1 MQTSLLVTALL
12 MGLAGGPHCIA
23 MCGAACAGIGQAAAP
38 HSTRAIGTFQLGR
51 VIGYGA
57 LGGLA
62 AATMQGL
69 GWLTVQSAAL
79 RPVWTMVHVAA
90 VLMGLA
96 LVVLA
101 QQPVWLETGARR
113 IWTKVRS
120 ATQSM
125 GLAAPLALADDA
137 DSFFR
142 AVKQDNAPAMR
153 SLLERGVD
161 PNIKDDKGSSGLHL
175 ALQDGALKVA
185 DVLLASPRLKAESRN
200 AADESPLMMAALKG
214 HLDIAA
220 RLIKLGADVN
230 KPGWAPLH
238 YAATGGHLKL
248 MELLLEEH
256 AFIDAES
263 PNGTTPLMMA
273 ASYGTPEAVKL
284 LIEAGADI
292 HMRNQK
298 GMTALD
304 FARRAE
310 RPDSVELIE
319 TALKWARQKQQGPR
333 GTW

>member
-1 MQTSLLVTALL
+1 MNRTDFLRFATA
-12 MGLAGGPHCIA
+12 
-23 MCGAACAGIGQAAAP
+23 
-38 HSTRAIGTFQLGR
+38 F
-51 VIGYGA
+51 GA
-57 LGGLA
+57 L
-62 AATMQGL
+62 
-69 GWLTVQSAAL
+69 
-79 RPVWTMVHVAA
+79 
-90 VLMGLA
+90 
-96 LVVLA
+96 
-101 QQPVWLETGARR
+101 
-113 IWTKVRS
+113 
-120 ATQSM
+120 
-125 GLAAPLALADDA
+125 GLAAPLAWANDA

-185 DVLLASPRLKAESRN
+185 EVLLASPRLKAESRN

-214 HLDIAA
+214 HLDIAT

-319 TALKWARQKQQGPR
+319 TALRWAQQKRGGPR
-333 GTW
+333 GQW